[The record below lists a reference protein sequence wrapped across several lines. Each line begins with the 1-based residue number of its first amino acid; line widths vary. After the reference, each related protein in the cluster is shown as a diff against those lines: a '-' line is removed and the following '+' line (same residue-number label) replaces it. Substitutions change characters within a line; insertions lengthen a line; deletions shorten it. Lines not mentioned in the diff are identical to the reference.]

1 MLDLCTGMST
11 ITIQVLKIVP
21 FFPFLRTG
29 VKKIF
34 LDCMGSAMLLPK
46 QTPNDLDKKILW
58 ANSNAYFNPSCIPE
72 GHHDCQAAAIMDLP
86 LPGTLPNFTNPCLRS
101 IIARLKM
108 VRLNKL
114 EQAWNQN
121 PFDCSQAKLKLTKNP
136 ERYMLLDGR
145 QAGLHIQ
152 VITSKLSEASNFWD
166 ARLIS
171 CRNVT
176 GLKLTLVVKT
186 QKIIK

>member
-21 FFPFLRTG
+21 FFPFLRAG

-34 LDCMGSAMLLPK
+34 LYCMGSAMLLPK

-86 LPGTLPNFTNPCLRS
+86 LPGTLPNFTNPRLRS

-121 PFDCSQAKLKLTKNP
+121 PVDCYQAKLKLRKNP

-152 VITSKLSEASNFWD
+152 Y
-166 ARLIS
+166 RLDTRI
-171 CRNVT
+171 NI
-176 GLKLTLVVKT
+176 G
-186 QKIIK
+186 